1 MAESLQWWQKL
12 LPIIITWWVLHQLLQ
27 WGRTP
32 PGRTGRCRHRS
43 ATAQRLPPLPG
54 LIEKPHCEAC
64 AREAMLCP
72 PPPPSPPPM
81 MDSNRACPRRFD
93 TSAHFCPH
101 KSCRYYGWLARGNI
115 RANDHPTGRG
125 WRQLYCAACGRYFLE
140 THGTLFYRKTRTAED
155 ILRAIAALAEGLG
168 IYNLCLPHAG
178 LRLALLPGTPAS
190 RSRVARRWQGATS
203 AMAAGLTDHVWHLRE
218 FLLLRV
224 PPWPQ
229 PALE

>member
-1 MAESLQWWQKL
+1 MVTRPAVAGDNCTVR
-12 LPIIITWWVLHQLLQ
+12 PVGVI
-27 WGRTP
+27 
-32 PGRTGRCRHRS
+32 
-43 ATAQRLPPLPG
+43 
-54 LIEKPHCEAC
+54 
-64 AREAMLCP
+64 
-72 PPPPSPPPM
+72 
-81 MDSNRACPRRFD
+81 
-93 TSAHFCPH
+93 
-101 KSCRYYGWLARGNI
+101 
-115 RANDHPTGRG
+115 
-125 WRQLYCAACGRYFLE
+125 FLE

-168 IYNLCLPHAG
+168 IYNLCLPHAS